1 MQPLE
6 LCRQV
11 GNWTIATGLV
21 YKVLAST
28 IGDTS
33 GLSVTQYRIL
43 ARLQSFGRVKR
54 LASLSKSTGLH
65 PSTITAMVN
74 ELESMGLCRTD
85 WVAVDRRI
93 TSVSCTKRSLELTD
107 EINCALAKRV
117 RNLWELYSTDELKL
131 TCYDSLKTAAVHQAL
146 TKYELDRENAEKAF
160 VESVFVNHAVERRY
174 LAERSLSVNGFLV
187 LVCLALHEEGLSP
200 ADISE
205 MAFLRRNEVSG
216 ALKSLVASDLVH
228 KRQSGTDRRFVHVR
242 ALPEAHQ
249 LVVNDVAPG
258 LHRRLQEITPEES
271 RDKIELYFSIASKVL
286 DMVSERKQS
295 PF

>member
-21 YKVLAST
+21 YKVLANT
-28 IGDTS
+28 IGDVS

-54 LASLSKSTGLH
+54 LANLSKSTGLH

-74 ELESMGLCRTD
+74 ELESMGLCCTD
-85 WVAVDRRI
+85 WEAADRRI
-93 TSVSCTKRSLELTD
+93 TSVSCTKRSVELTN
-107 EINCALAKRV
+107 EINEALAKRV
-117 RNLWELYSTDELKL
+117 RKLWDLYSPDELTL
-131 TCYDSLKTAAVHQAL
+131 TCYDSLKTAAVRQAL
-146 TKYELDRENAEKAF
+146 TKYELGVENAEKAF

-174 LAERSLSVNGFLV
+174 LAEQSLSVNGFLV
-187 LVCLALHEEGLSP
+187 LVCLTLHAEGLSP

-205 MAFLRRNEVSG
+205 KAFLRRNEVSG

-242 ALPEAHQ
+242 ALPEARR
-249 LVVNDVAPG
+249 LVMDDVVPG
-258 LHRRLQEITPEES
+258 LHERLQEITPEES
-271 RDKIELYFSIASKVL
+271 RDKQELYFSIASKVL
-286 DMVSERKQS
+286 TMVSDCRRS